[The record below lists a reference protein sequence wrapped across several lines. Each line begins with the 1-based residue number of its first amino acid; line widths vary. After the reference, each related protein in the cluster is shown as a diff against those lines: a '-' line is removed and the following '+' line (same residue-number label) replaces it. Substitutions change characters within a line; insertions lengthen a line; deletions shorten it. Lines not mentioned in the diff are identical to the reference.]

1 MTAFEE
7 QEQPIRRLVF
17 ILIWLLILIGVAT
30 VGYRWIEGWSLSDAL
45 YMSLITISTV
55 GYGETRPLSESGRW
69 FTGSLIF
76 VSLVSMTVWTAILTS
91 FIVERDLSGYFKE
104 AKARRMIAAM
114 KNHTVIC
121 GASPIALMVIEKLSR
136 QGTQLVLIDEDQE
149 ELDRTKRRFRKLQVI
164 CGSPVNELV
173 LARANILMAKNVV
186 AATDSDLSNLLIGI
200 TCRDLGEHLNVIA
213 ESNDPGIA
221 NRMRKSG
228 INEVISPYA
237 LGSQEIA
244 GCVLSASA

>member
-1 MTAFEE
+1 MSALDHSD
-7 QEQPIRRLVF
+7 QPIRRLVVILVWLI
-17 ILIWLLILIGVAT
+17 ILILLAT
-30 VGYRWIEGWSLSDAL
+30 LGYCWIEGWSVSDAA

-55 GYGETRPLSESGRW
+55 GYGETRPLGEAGRW

-121 GASPIALMVIEKLSR
+121 GASQMAVLVIDRLSR
-136 QGTQLVLIDEDQE
+136 QGTQLVLIDEDQTQ
-149 ELDRTKRRFRKLQVI
+149 LDAMKKKFRKLQVI
-164 CGSPVNELV
+164 CGSPVSELV
-173 LARANILMAKNVV
+173 LARSNILMAKHVI
-186 AATDSDLSNLLIGI
+186 ASTESDLSNLLIGI
-200 TCRDLGEHLNVIA
+200 TCRDLGSHLNVIA
-213 ESNDPGIA
+213 ESNDPSIA

-228 INEVISPYA
+228 INEVISPFE

-244 GCVLSASA
+244 GFVISAAV